1 MSNILKKLVE
11 LRKLIRKLK
20 YTIQFDDWWID
31 DDNMDMDIHEW
42 QKRVIESIDG
52 IISDLTNK
60 QDSLSNPAEGKDK
73 P

>member
-60 QDSLSNPAEGKDK
+60 QDSLSNTADSKDK

>member
-31 DDNMDMDIHEW
+31 EDNMDMDIHEW

-60 QDSLSNPAEGKDK
+60 EGNKIE
-73 P
+73 